1 MDSILS
7 AAQPPQPSSKDTGS
21 EFAEF
26 GIFLTVGSL
35 PTTSAGQIARGV
47 KIFDCRHRESVEPEG
62 RMIAIAGSNKAE
74 LVAGVQVR
82 KIFARSETRQTRA
95 WVCREQPACNKS
107 RPHASVR
114 AR

>member
-47 KIFDCRHRESVEPEG
+47 KIFDCRHRESVGAG
-62 RMIAIAGSNKAE
+62 RPYDCYRWQQQGRTCCCRSSQEDFCSERNSSNSR
-74 LVAGVQVR
+74 LGMP
-82 KIFARSETRQTRA
+82 RA
-95 WVCREQPACNKS
+95 T
-107 RPHASVR
+107 SV
-114 AR
+114 